1 MYDVV
6 VYFSSLPRIADHDR
20 KVQIMRAFSEGCKRL
35 GLRVLDQT
43 KLEVVDCKLAVM
55 IGWVGQ
61 TFKGPHIHLRNDV
74 INHQRTTG
82 NHVMPID
89 GSCFKF
95 ADPQSMYVRYSL
107 DGVFYN
113 QHEYANKNSPP
124 NKWNQIRHDLR
135 MPQML
140 PWREQGNHIL
150 ICLQRD
156 GGWNMKGE
164 DLDRWLIMT
173 VKRIRA
179 MSNRPILIRPHPKR
193 PMKESIAKVKGFP
206 EVYESVKGST
216 LDADLE
222 GAWAAVFYNS
232 SSSVAAIL
240 KGIPVYV
247 SDDDAVTRQVANT
260 DLSNIDS
267 SPTLP
272 DREQWLWDLAA
283 CHWSDEE
290 LRQGLVYKHFE
301 SYLKA

>member
-1 MYDVV
+1 MFDVV

-74 INHQRTTG
+74 INHQRATG

-140 PWREQGNHIL
+140 PWRETGNHIL

-179 MSNRPILIRPHPKR
+179 VSNRPILIRPHPKR
-193 PMKESIAKVKGFP
+193 PMTETVNKVKGFP
-206 EVYESVKGST
+206 NAYESVKGST
-216 LDADLE
+216 LDRDLE

-260 DLSNIDS
+260 DLSNIDT
-267 SPTLP
+267 SPNLP

-290 LRQGLVYKHFE
+290 LRQGLVWKHFLP
-301 SYLKA
+301 YLK

>member
-1 MYDVV
+1 MMYDVV

-20 KVQIMRAFSEGCKRL
+20 KVQIMRAFSQGCKNQ

-43 KLEVVDCKLAVM
+43 ELNVVDCRLAVM

-74 INHQRTTG
+74 INRQLSRG

-95 ADPQSMYVRYSL
+95 ADPNSRYVRYSL

-113 QHEYANKNSPP
+113 QHEYANKNSSDQ
-124 NKWNQIRHDLR
+124 KWNQIRYDLK
-135 MPQML
+135 MPNML
-140 PWREQGNHIL
+140 PYRTAGNHIL

-164 DLDRWLIMT
+164 DLERWLVIT

-179 MSNRPILIRPHPKR
+179 VSNRPILIRPHPKR
-193 PMKESIAKVKGFP
+193 PMKETVAKVTSFP
-206 EVYESVKGST
+206 EVYVSVPPST
-216 LDADLE
+216 LDQDLE

-240 KGIPVYV
+240 KGIPVFV
-247 SDDDAVTRQVANT
+247 TDEDAVTWDVANN
-260 DLSNIDS
+260 DVRDIQN
-267 SPTLP
+267 PRLP
-272 DREQWLWDLAA
+272 DREQWLYDLAA

-290 LRQGLVYKHFE
+290 LRQGLVWKHFLP
-301 SYLKA
+301 YLK